1 MRLFPKV
8 QSNVNECRF
17 KGEHAGVPLRYL
29 INIVPFALTTSDI
42 SILSRETPDA
52 VILSNVK
59 YATQKT
65 RLKKFFFRKKSIDFK
80 QKLRYNAILQG
91 YILKGG
97 FQSC

>member
-8 QSNVNECRF
+8 QSDVNECRF
-17 KGEHAGVPLRYL
+17 KGEHAGSPLRYL
-29 INIVPFALTTSDI
+29 INIVPFALTASDI
-42 SILSRETPDA
+42 SILSREIIN
-52 VILSNVK
+52 VINNQTLS
-59 YATQKT
+59 T

-80 QKLRYNAILQG
+80 RKLRYNAILQG